1 MDFLDQIT
9 LTGLTVFGRH
19 GVFAH
24 ERADGQ
30 EFTID
35 LTLHLPLKDA
45 AASDDVADTVHYGE
59 LAEKVAAIVAGEP
72 VDLIETLA
80 ARIADAALEDERVRM
95 VAVTVHKPHAPI
107 PLTFADVSVTVH
119 RGRVEAPHP
128 MPGAPGRGSGER
140 GVEEQGVGENAGREQ
155 GES

>member
-1 MDFLDQIT
+1 MEPLDEIV

-19 GVFAH
+19 GVYDH

-35 LTLHLPLKDA
+35 LRLRLSLREA

-59 LAEKVAAIVAGEP
+59 LAERVAAVVAGEP

-80 ARIADAALEDERVRM
+80 ARIADVALADLRVRS
-95 VAVTVHKPHAPI
+95 AQVTVHKPHAPI
-107 PLTFADVSVTVH
+107 PLSFQDVAVTIT
-119 RGRVEAPHP
+119 RGRPE
-128 MPGAPGRGSGER
+128 
-140 GVEEQGVGENAGREQ
+140 
-155 GES
+155 

>member
-1 MDFLDQIT
+1 MDEIT

-24 ERADGQ
+24 EREDGQ

-35 LTLHLPLKDA
+35 LWLRLDLSPA

-59 LAEKVAAIVAGEP
+59 LAEKVAAVVAGDP

-80 ARIADAALEDERVRM
+80 QRIADVALEDRRVHD
-95 VAVTVHKPHAPI
+95 VVVTVHKPHAPI
-107 PLTFADVSVTVH
+107 PLTFSDVSVTL
-119 RGRVEAPHP
+119 RRSRE
-128 MPGAPGRGSGER
+128 GA
-140 GVEEQGVGENAGREQ
+140 A
-155 GES
+155 